1 MQRRAATELELDRV
15 LALVASFARSEA
27 GRSLIRHVDALPT
40 PGEGVLSARLTI
52 EVQAMLAEK
61 GTLSFAGL
69 DDAAPWLD
77 PAAPPPQ
84 SIEELMALLALA
96 RRVASVRRTLLALPG
111 ELELLHDLGERLPDT
126 QGLVGWASARLG
138 RDGRIPDSASPQL
151 ASLRRQSARARH
163 EILQRLEVIRRSS
176 AGAVTDAP
184 PTLRRD
190 RYCLPV
196 RRAARSEVR
205 GLVLS
210 SSGSG
215 ATLYVEPYDIVE
227 LNNDLADAVAR
238 EQEEVQRILGEVA
251 SAFASRREEL
261 AAAAG
266 VLARLD
272 AAQAKALFGRI
283 VEGHVAVPGEA
294 SELILVN
301 ARHPL
306 LDERLRLLR
315 REVLGEPEDRAAH
328 PAVPLD
334 FRLPEGVRTLL
345 ISGPNAGGKTVVLKT
360 VGLFVLMAF
369 SGIPLPADPG
379 TGIPA
384 FDALETH
391 IGDEQDVGAD
401 LSTFSGTM
409 SAFAGILATADPGT
423 LVILDELGAGT
434 DPLEG
439 AALGF
444 AVLEELT
451 VRGAL
456 TIASTH
462 LASIAMNASAAT
474 GMENAAMEFDE
485 GAGRPTYRLHIGRPG
500 RSHGLEIAASVGVP
514 LAVIARAQ
522 ELLGGQHLELEHWLK
537 RLERLEGELLDHKSR
552 LARRERELEDRH
564 RALAAQREKLSAQR
578 ARLREELDAERETL
592 RRRARMQLDAVLA
605 EIERAEKERR
615 HLGRKR
621 REQLR
626 AQAAALGAPERRQP
640 EAGPPGLQPGDTVR
654 VGLLGGTGA
663 VRQVRG
669 SRVEVSVGDKRLW
682 VDAGDVARVALGVTA
697 PEARQVRVDVDV
709 DESIPGEI
717 HLRGMDVESAREELE
732 RYLDRAFAAGKA
744 EVRIVHGH
752 GTGRLRAMV
761 REVCSTHPAVRS
773 FSHPPQAR
781 GGTGATEVRLKGIE
795 DG

>member
-1 MQRRAATELELDRV
+1 MHLRAATELEFDHV
-15 LALVASFARSEA
+15 LRLVASFARSEA
-27 GRSLIRHVDALPT
+27 GRSLVRHVNALPT
-40 PGEGVLSARLTI
+40 AGEGVLSARLTL
-52 EVQAMLAEK
+52 EVQTLLAEK

-69 DDAAPWLD
+69 DEAWPWLD
-77 PAAPPPQ
+77 PGAPPPQ

-111 ELELLHDLGERLPDT
+111 ELELLHDLAGRLPDT
-126 QGLVGWASARLG
+126 EGLVQWASARLG
-138 RDGRIPDSASPQL
+138 RDGRIPDSASAQL
-151 ASLRRQSARARH
+151 AALRRASARTRH
-163 EILQRLEVIRRSS
+163 EILERLEQIRRSS
-176 AGAVTDAP
+176 TSAVTDAP

-196 RRAARSEVR
+196 HRSARSALH

-215 ATLYVEPYDIVE
+215 ATLYVEPYEIVE

-238 EQEEVQRILGEVA
+238 EQEEIQRILSEVA

-261 AAAAG
+261 AGAAH

-272 AAQAKALFGRI
+272 AAQAKAVFGRM
-283 VEGHVAVPGEA
+283 VDGTVAVPGEA
-294 SELILVN
+294 SELILVD

-306 LDERLRLLR
+306 LDQRLSRLRQ
-315 REVLGEPEDRAAH
+315 EVLDEPEGRALH
-328 PAVPLD
+328 PVVPLSL
-334 FRLPEGVRTLL
+334 RLPEGVRTLL

-360 VGLFVLMAF
+360 AGLFVLMAF
-369 SGIPLPADPG
+369 AGIPLPAAAG

-384 FDALETH
+384 FERVLTH
-391 IGDEQDVGAD
+391 IGDEQDVSTD

-409 SAFAGILATADPGT
+409 TAFAGILAKAGPGT

-439 AALGF
+439 AALGC

-451 VRGAL
+451 ARGAL

-462 LASIAMNASAAT
+462 LASIAMNASAT
-474 GMENAAMEFDE
+474 RGMENAAMEFDE
-485 GAGRPTYRLHIGRPG
+485 TAGRPTYRLHIGRPG
-500 RSHGLEIAASVGVP
+500 RSHGMEIAASVGLPAPV
-514 LAVIARAQ
+514 LTRAQ

-537 RLERLEGELLDHKSR
+537 RLEQLEGELLDQKSR
-552 LARRERELEDRH
+552 LARREQQLEEQYRV
-564 RALAAQREKLSAQR
+564 LSAER
-578 ARLREELDAERETL
+578 ERLAVRRERLREELEAEREKL
-592 RRRARMQLDAVLA
+592 RQRARSQLDAVLA
-605 EIERAEKERR
+605 EIEKAEKERR

-626 AQAAALGAPERRQP
+626 AQAAALGEPSHERGQ
-640 EAGPPGLQPGDTVR
+640 AGASGLQRGGTVR
-654 VGLLGGTGA
+654 LRFLGGTGT
-663 VRQVRG
+663 VQQVRG
-669 SRVEVSVGDKRLW
+669 SRIEVSVSGKRLW
-682 VDAGDVARVALGVTA
+682 VDAGDVEPAPSGV
-697 PEARQVRVDVDV
+697 PEPKVHQIQMQVND
-709 DESIPGEI
+709 SIPPEI
-717 HLRGMDVESAREELE
+717 HLRGMDVETAREELE
-732 RYLDRAFAAGKA
+732 RYLDRAFAVGMA

-761 REVCSTHPAVRS
+761 REVLRTHPAVRS

-781 GGTGATEVRLKGIE
+781 GGTGATEVRLKGIGDE
-795 DG
+795 